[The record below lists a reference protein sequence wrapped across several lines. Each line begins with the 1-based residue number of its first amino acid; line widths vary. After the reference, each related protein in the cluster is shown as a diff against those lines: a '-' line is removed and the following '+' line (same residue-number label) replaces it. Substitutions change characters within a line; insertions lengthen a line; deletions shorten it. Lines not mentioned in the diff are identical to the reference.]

1 MPRLRPPRPRR
12 PLTLFERALLA
23 GTGLLALILVLL
35 VVTPVTV
42 SAPIRIGEL
51 AILVVAFF
59 ALLALNAVYVRRA
72 LAPLSRLS
80 EKLRGVDLADPEP
93 LEIEPAD
100 RTPELAAFTDSFN
113 EMLDRLRAERQAR
126 SRAALLAQERERR
139 RIAQALHDEAGQTLT
154 AVALEIEREAAA
166 APEGEERARL
176 EALARELHGTLDE
189 IRRVAREL
197 RPEALDDLGLVNALI
212 ALSSRVE
219 RQGGIEIERRLTGEL
234 PPLPEA
240 VELVVYRVAQE
251 ALTNVLRHSGARRC
265 RIELSAAGAGLR
277 LRVADD
283 GAGLPAELPGGTLG
297 LEGMRERA
305 LLAGGRLALGLG
317 LGGGGASVTLEIPL
331 EGA

>member
-1 MPRLRPPRPRR
+1 MQTPRRPRIRR
-12 PLTLFERALLA
+12 PLTLSERALLA
-23 GTGLLALILVLL
+23 STALLALVLVLL

-51 AILVVAFF
+51 AILLAAFF

-72 LAPLSRLS
+72 LAPLRRLS
-80 EKLRGVDLADPEP
+80 GKLRGIDLADPEP
-93 LEIEPAD
+93 IEIEPAD

-113 EMLDRLRAERQAR
+113 EMLDRLRAERR
-126 SRAALLAQERERR
+126 SRSRTALLAQERERR

-166 APEGEERARL
+166 AAAGERDRL
-176 EALARELHGTLDE
+176 EALARELHGTLEE
-189 IRRVAREL
+189 IRRISREL

-212 ALSSRVE
+212 TLSSRIE
-219 RQGGIEIERRLTGEL
+219 LQGGIEVERRLTGEL

-251 ALTNVLRHSGARRC
+251 ALTNVLRHSGARC
-265 RIELSAAGAGLR
+265 CLIELSAAGGRLR

-283 GAGLPAELPGGTLG
+283 GAGMPAELPGGTLG
-297 LEGMRERA
+297 LDGMRERA
-305 LLAGGRLALGLG
+305 LLAGGRLELGPG
-317 LGGGGASVTLEIPL
+317 LDGGGASVTLEIPL
-331 EGA
+331 EAP